1 MKKIKRYERGADYMS
16 EDENRFEV
24 KIERIEDY
32 EFNVTFD
39 KEGMGKLVTDEVGVE
54 EGEPSGPSPSRL
66 LAASTL
72 NCLMSSLLYCLE
84 KKRVETDSLEGKI
97 KGTIERK
104 DKHLRVT
111 KLEALISPD
120 VDEEEKE
127 KLEKCVEIF
136 EDYCTVT
143 GSIREGID
151 VEVDVEV

>member
-1 MKKIKRYERGADYMS
+1 MKGCWSIMS
-16 EDENRFEV
+16 EDKNEFEV

-39 KEGMGKLVTDEVGVE
+39 KEEMGELLTDEVGVG
-54 EGEPSGPSPSRL
+54 EGDPSGPSPSRL

-72 NCLMSSLLYCLE
+72 NCLMSSLLFCLE
-84 KKRVETDSLEGKI
+84 KKRVQTDSLEGKI

-111 KLEALISPD
+111 KLEASISPE

-127 KLEKCVEIF
+127 KLKKCVDIF
-136 EDYCTVT
+136 EEYCTVT

-151 VEVDVEV
+151 VDVEVEV